1 MLEALFAH
9 QSQEQ
14 AFLAFLVCG
23 LVLGLG
29 LHIGAALRNRVVCTL
44 WEVLTA
50 LGCIALAFLVLLR
63 FGTGLRAYALLG
75 ILLGVLLYLAGLAQ
89 VLREVGKLFQKYK
102 NSRLPKAGESTPDDE
117 STVQKDAKE

>member
-23 LVLGLG
+23 LALGLG
-29 LHIGAALRNRVVCTL
+29 LHIGSNLHRPPLRAL
-44 WEVLTA
+44 WDIFTA
-50 LGCIALAFLVLLR
+50 LACTALAFLVLLR

-75 ILLGVLLYLAGLAQ
+75 VLLGVLLYLAGLAQ
-89 VLREVGKLFQKYK
+89 VLQSAGRLLQKYK
-102 NSRLPKAGESTPDDE
+102 NSRPPKAGESTPDDE

>member
-23 LVLGLG
+23 LALGLG
-29 LHIGAALRNRVVCTL
+29 LHIGAAVRKPVLRAL
-44 WEVLTA
+44 WDVITA
-50 LGCIALAFLVLLR
+50 LACAALAFTVLLR

-89 VLREVGKLFQKYK
+89 VLRLAGNLFQKYK
-102 NSRLPKAGESTPDDE
+102 NSRPPKAGKPTTDDE